1 VSGPRDTTAY
11 VADMVA
17 AMESIIALTCGVPD
31 PTVMDEVGPL
41 RGHVLHQLTT
51 R

>member
-31 PTVMDEVGPL
+31 PTAMDEAGPL
-41 RGHVLHQLTT
+41 WGHVLHQLTT